1 MAGEPSGDKHCE
13 CCTVNGV
20 ECLRGLEKP
29 KCPDWKAARSS
40 IVANE
45 GKTLRTDALKA
56 ELRVKYPDPMTERQ
70 KRLYY
75 MEAAELFGQESAQL
89 ERELAVQ
96 DDANE
101 ILTQR
106 LAEAEAR
113 ISATV
118 ELDAA
123 NENPDLTDAEIDDL
137 QPAVMKLLREA
148 GSKYPC
154 LDQSE
159 FLNQVDCLF
168 AQARRTPVPEV
179 AGFLPWTDEDKA
191 RLQLALFGVS
201 DEPLAWIRG
210 DGVLVATKDGA
221 DKVKGVTVYPL
232 YAHPTGRG
240 VFGPDAK
247 DAARYRFRH
256 SNYKDAAGYEYGY
269 CKVRWK
275 GGTVESMLWASDEEI
290 DAAMA
295 DASRSPL
302 AEYCNACKKTVAK
315 PCMLVEECPHYAGGD
330 MNSSIMER
338 K

>member
-1 MAGEPSGDKHCE
+1 MSHEQGGDKDDETMRHQIDATRTE
-13 CCTVNGV
+13 TVRFV
-20 ECLRGLEKP
+20 DRLESKWRDIVAAQKRGDYNEAEQCRAEFRSMLHGGWTEIK
-29 KCPDWKAARSS
+29 DALLASSARSS
-40 IVANE
+40 VATNE
-45 GKTLRTDALKA
+45 GETPRTDALMNMQMSDNPECGGHRIGDA
-56 ELRVKYPDPMTERQ
+56 IEGTVIDFCR
-70 KRLYY
+70 
-75 MEAAELFGQESAQL
+75 QL

-113 ISATV
+113 LSATA

-191 RLQLALFGVS
+191 RLQLALF
-201 DEPLAWIRG
+201 
-210 DGVLVATKDGA
+210 
-221 DKVKGVTVYPL
+221 
-232 YAHPTGRG
+232 
-240 VFGPDAK
+240 
-247 DAARYRFRH
+247 
-256 SNYKDAAGYEYGY
+256 
-269 CKVRWK
+269 
-275 GGTVESMLWASDEEI
+275 
-290 DAAMA
+290 
-295 DASRSPL
+295 
-302 AEYCNACKKTVAK
+302 AC
-315 PCMLVEECPHYAGGD
+315 
-330 MNSSIMER
+330 S
-338 K
+338 